1 MKIDNSTHYSVIAN
15 SFCVSDIAQRIKL
28 YVSPHEPL
36 ESVIE
41 LFWEVNVSEDW
52 CCLVRDSSRIYGHL
66 TFDDDVILNVD
77 KGYTKEKATPIFP
90 DMIVSSA
97 LPLIELASLFEK
109 HYYFFVINRNDI
121 THVVAFQDLDKL
133 PMKLC
138 LFSLFLELESQI
150 IDLLLLNYSLIDQ
163 YLKYL
168 SPNCL
173 EKAMKLCKDKY
184 KDMTPTRLLLCT
196 TFVDK
201 KEILKRD
208 PMLQTKLPFESKHKG
223 DLFFKLI
230 ENVRN
235 QIAHSDSILQYLKTP
250 SEFNQFI
257 NDLQS
262 LTASITNSIGSGEPD
277 K

>member
-1 MKIDNSTHYSVIAN
+1 
-15 SFCVSDIAQRIKL
+15 
-28 YVSPHEPL
+28 
-36 ESVIE
+36 
-41 LFWEVNVSEDW
+41 
-52 CCLVRDSSRIYGHL
+52 
-66 TFDDDVILNVD
+66 
-77 KGYTKEKATPIFP
+77 
-90 DMIVSSA
+90 
-97 LPLIELASLFEK
+97 
-109 HYYFFVINRNDI
+109 I
-121 THVVAFQDLDKL
+121 THVMTYADLDKL

-150 IDLLLLNYSLIDQ
+150 IDLLLSNYSLIEQ
-163 YLKYL
+163 YFKYL
-168 SPNCL
+168 PPLRL
-173 EKAMKLCKDKY
+173 EKAKKLCKDKY
-184 KDMTPTRLLLCT
+184 KDSTPTRLLLCT

-257 NDLQS
+257 NELQS
-262 LTASITNSIGSGEPD
+262 LTASITYSIGSGEPEN
-277 K
+277 